1 MDAIEENHCL
11 FKWSPFD
18 VRKFFSVVA
27 TPLQSMDVYEGL
39 EVWPAS
45 LQHCNLLAAFKGIQ

>member
-1 MDAIEENHCL
+1 MDTIEEIHCL
-11 FKWSPFD
+11 FQCSPFD
-18 VRKFFSVVA
+18 VRKFFSDVA

-45 LQHCNLLAAFKGIQ
+45 L